1 MQIARYPQ
9 LYFNATYTRRDVVT
23 VHRAEIVRLPSDQMR
38 HAVIITCEIDASIV
52 GMPGNF
58 TFALAN
64 VHLESG
70 QSARP
75 ENRRQHQLQAL
86 ARFVDIAAD
95 GAAATESQPRSGE
108 LYVIGDFNTNRPHRS
123 VLAFLNPIN
132 ERFGV
137 GAFFLLSISRHDPL
151 VFI

>member
-1 MQIARYPQ
+1 MSVR
-9 LYFNATYTRRDVVT
+9 
-23 VHRAEIVRLPSDQMR
+23 RAEIVRLPSDQMR
-38 HAVIITCEIDASIV
+38 HAAISTCEIDASIV

-86 ARFVDIAAD
+86 ARFVDIAA
-95 GAAATESQPRSGE
+95 GAAAATEAETRSGE
-108 LYVIGDFNTNRPHRS
+108 LYLIGDFNTNRPHRS
-123 VLAFLNPIN
+123 VLAFLNPTN
-132 ERFGV
+132 KPFVVSVRL
-137 GAFFLLSISRHDPL
+137 FLLSIRRHDRL
-151 VFI
+151 IFI